1 MSTPTKIARTMHYF
15 SEFIVCLVT
24 LAVAEGVRNEIRAVI
39 GEDVELPCAAKSKA
53 GVQYRSVTWY
63 KVVEGPPQTI
73 TGLVRLTEKNGKV
86 EKYKG
91 VEREVELL
99 EKTQSLLLSNVTA
112 QDSGIYK
119 CFLSAPLGHQNQ
131 EGKIVLKVYEH
142 HTAEQMEFNK
152 SDPIYVAVAITVLGV
167 ALLMLCI
174 SYVFTKYMFTTGLF
188 KECIPKQQE
197 ALKRL
202 FAKNAT
208 SRQELDCHQA
218 FGLQDFA

>member
-24 LAVAEGVRNEIRAVI
+24 LAVAKGVRNEIRTVI

-53 GVQYRSVTWY
+53 SVEYRLVTWY
-63 KVVEGPPQTI
+63 KVVEGPPRTI
-73 TGLVRLTEKNGKV
+73 TGLVRLTKNNGKV

-112 QDSGIYK
+112 QDSGIYN

-131 EGKIVLKVYEH
+131 EGEIVLKVYEH
-142 HTAEQMEFNK
+142 CTVEQMEFNK
-152 SDPIYVAVAITVLGV
+152 GDTIYVVVAVTVLGV
-167 ALLMLCI
+167 SLLMLCL
-174 SYVFTKYMFTTGLF
+174 SYVCLRNVFQSNKKVSKDSLLKMPHQGKNLIVTKH
-188 KECIPKQQE
+188 
-197 ALKRL
+197 
-202 FAKNAT
+202 
-208 SRQELDCHQA
+208 LDCKTLPEV
-218 FGLQDFA
+218 FV